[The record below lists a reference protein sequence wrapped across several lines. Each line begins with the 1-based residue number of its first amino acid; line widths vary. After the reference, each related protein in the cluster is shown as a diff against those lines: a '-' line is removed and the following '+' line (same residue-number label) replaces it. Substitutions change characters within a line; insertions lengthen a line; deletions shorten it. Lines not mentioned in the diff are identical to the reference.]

1 MGDITD
7 VISCMAQN
15 FEKNKFQMGYL
26 NGIKETWWLRW

>member
-15 FEKNKFQMGYL
+15 FDKSKQISDELFKWY
-26 NGIKETWWLRW
+26 